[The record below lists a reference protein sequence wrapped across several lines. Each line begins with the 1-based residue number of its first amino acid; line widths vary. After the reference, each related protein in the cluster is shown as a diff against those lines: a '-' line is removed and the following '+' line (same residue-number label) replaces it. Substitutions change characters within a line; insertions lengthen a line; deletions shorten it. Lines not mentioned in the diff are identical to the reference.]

1 MIELASVERCCDGSV
16 FPSYLQNELLQAPKV
31 TRLHFN
37 METEVTKARI
47 SRGVLADNTEKA
59 IARLKECLEGLQ
71 AGQKNLQEQTVESRE
86 ISRED

>member
-37 METEVTKARI
+37 MATEARI

-71 AGQKNLQEQTVESRE
+71 AGQKNLQERTVES
-86 ISRED
+86 

>member
-1 MIELASVERCCDGSV
+1 MA
-16 FPSYLQNELLQAPKV
+16 
-31 TRLHFN
+31 
-37 METEVTKARI
+37 TEARI

-71 AGQKNLQEQTVESRE
+71 AGQKNLQERTVESRE